1 MMRNIII
8 AILICVFIDSFVSYL
23 VAQEQVP
30 EKAKV
35 MALLNLLSESGK
47 VIPDI
52 ETNSILVI
60 DYPPNIALVEEYLKM
75 ADVSSEQVLIEA
87 RVVEVKLEK
96 EHALGVNW
104 SLFMEKAGAEMGQFR
119 LGSGSGQGLQQV
131 IPFRRPKWEPLIGEV
146 QEPFTIGIFDE
157 NIEIVLR
164 ALTTQLKT
172 EILSAPKVTT
182 TNNRRAKIDVIKT
195 IPYLEEI
202 KEEEEESAGGTT
214 TTTYTYTY
222 TYADE
227 GVNLEV
233 MPQIN
238 PDRSITMILCPQ
250 VKEIVR
256 WKPVLGPAGA
266 PGVPE
271 LPETDIRMAQTKV
284 TVREGQTLVIGGLI
298 REKIRAGATK
308 VPLLGDIPLLG
319 SCFRTKK
326 DEKQKVELLILV
338 SPTIITPQ
346 VLTQMV
352 KQERYGPGRS
362 FLEER
367 EADAQRMLDLEVQE
381 KLSRDKAQDIAMQG
395 IYRAQQ
401 QTEALASQMTL
412 LEEKQRALKREREN
426 LEAKVS
432 DEERS
437 LESLK
442 KDEEKIIEE
451 RRQLEKQ

>member
-1 MMRNIII
+1 MRNIII
-8 AILICVFIDSFVSYL
+8 AILICVFTDSFVSYL
-23 VAQEQVP
+23 VAQDQVP

-35 MALLNLLSESGK
+35 VALLNLLSESGK

-131 IPFRRPKWEPLIGEV
+131 IPFRKPKWEPLIGEV

-426 LEAKVS
+426 LEAKIS
-432 DEERS
+432 DEEKS

-442 KDEEKIIEE
+442 KEK
-451 RRQLEKQ
+451 K

>member
-8 AILICVFIDSFVSYL
+8 AILICVFIDSFGSYL
-23 VAQEQVP
+23 VAQDQVP

-35 MALLNLLSESGK
+35 VALLNLLSESGK

-60 DYPPNIALVEEYLKM
+60 DYPPNIAMVEEYLKM

-104 SLFMEKAGAEMGQFR
+104 SLFMEKAGAEIGQFR

-131 IPFRRPKWEPLIGEV
+131 IPFRKPKWEPLIGEV

-326 DEKQKVELLILV
+326 DEKQKVELLIMV

-381 KLSRDKAQDIAMQG
+381 KLSRDKAQDITMQG

-426 LEAKVS
+426 LEAKIS
-432 DEERS
+432 DEEKS

-442 KDEEKIIEE
+442 KEK
-451 RRQLEKQ
+451 K

>member
-1 MMRNIII
+1 MRNIMIV
-8 AILICVFIDSFVSYL
+8 ILICVFIDSSVSYL

-60 DYPPNIALVEEYLKM
+60 DYPPNIAMVEEYLKM

-104 SLFMEKAGAEMGQFR
+104 SLFMEKAGGEIGQFR
-119 LGSGSGQGLQQV
+119 LGSGSSQGLQQA
-131 IPFRRPKWEPLIGEV
+131 IPFRKPKWEPLIGEV

-222 TYADE
+222 
-227 GVNLEV
+227 
-233 MPQIN
+233 I
-238 PDRSITMILCPQ
+238 SIL
-250 VKEIVR
+250 
-256 WKPVLGPAGA
+256 
-266 PGVPE
+266 
-271 LPETDIRMAQTKV
+271 
-284 TVREGQTLVIGGLI
+284 
-298 REKIRAGATK
+298 
-308 VPLLGDIPLLG
+308 
-319 SCFRTKK
+319 
-326 DEKQKVELLILV
+326 
-338 SPTIITPQ
+338 
-346 VLTQMV
+346 QMGTF
-352 KQERYGPGRS
+352 E
-362 FLEER
+362 F
-367 EADAQRMLDLEVQE
+367 A
-381 KLSRDKAQDIAMQG
+381 LSK
-395 IYRAQQ
+395 
-401 QTEALASQMTL
+401 S
-412 LEEKQRALKREREN
+412 
-426 LEAKVS
+426 
-432 DEERS
+432 
-437 LESLK
+437 
-442 KDEEKIIEE
+442 
-451 RRQLEKQ
+451 

>member
-1 MMRNIII
+1 MRNIII

-35 MALLNLLSESGK
+35 VALLNLLSESGK

-256 WKPVLGPAGA
+256 WKPVLGHAGA

-326 DEKQKVELLILV
+326 DEKQKVELLIMV

-381 KLSRDKAQDIAMQG
+381 KLSRDKAQDIAMQR

-426 LEAKVS
+426 LEAKIS
-432 DEERS
+432 DEEKS
-437 LESLK
+437 LES
-442 KDEEKIIEE
+442 
-451 RRQLEKQ
+451 